1 MSMLALIEGVG
12 LNLKELGLAE
22 SESKKLDYVRL
33 RNDISKKINRWNER
47 SLFTLAGVKRLSLG
61 DMNTLMM
68 CCQYYETHGSLHGI
82 SPFNPDI
89 WEVLDRYSIE
99 EE

>member
-22 SESKKLDYVRL
+22 SESKKLDYKRL
-33 RNDISKKINRWNER
+33 RNDISKKIGRWNER

-68 CCQYYETHGSLHGI
+68 CCRYYEAHGSLDGI
-82 SPFNPDI
+82 NPYNPDVL
-89 WEVLDRYSIE
+89 EVLDRYSE
-99 EE
+99 EV